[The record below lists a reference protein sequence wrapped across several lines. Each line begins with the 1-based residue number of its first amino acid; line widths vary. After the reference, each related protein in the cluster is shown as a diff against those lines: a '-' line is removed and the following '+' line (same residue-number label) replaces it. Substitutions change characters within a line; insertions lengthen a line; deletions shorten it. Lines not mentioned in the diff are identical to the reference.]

1 MVKSS
6 GFIRCD
12 ARRLDLHFTGRT
24 AILNGVY
31 LSDVGS
37 VQVNFGRR
45 AAVVNQPGTLLL
57 LKLRDALIFELGKSG

>member
-12 ARRLDLHFTGRT
+12 VRGLNLHFTGRA
-24 AILNGVY
+24 AILNAMY
-31 LSDVGS
+31 LSEVGS

-57 LKLRDALIFELGKSG
+57 LKLRGALILELGKSG